1 MGDEMEKLYN
11 KYSKKKV
18 YFSLAILF
26 AAIHIILLIIVY
38 QANLRFSLDGQNFK
52 YVSQDESTILF
63 QDSDENP
70 LSVNIK
76 VKDNGSN
83 SIGVKYEV
91 KYKDKLIKVD
101 NSEWM
106 SGKSIITLS
115 NGEEYKRDWIPME
128 IRDNPYET
136 LPHDVQLIKNINYI
150 YNFVMDNS
158 LSTMSL
164 LTIPLIFLGL
174 ALFMYPEEVWR
185 IEHIFTVAE
194 GRPTDWAI
202 FSSKVG
208 GVLVVFFSTI
218 FPLFTL

>member
-1 MGDEMEKLYN
+1 MEKLYS

-18 YFSLAILF
+18 YYSSAILLM
-26 AAIHIILLIIVY
+26 AVHIIILIIAY
-38 QANLRFSLDGQNFK
+38 QVNLRFSLDGQNFK
-52 YVSQDESTILF
+52 YVSQDENTIFF
-63 QDSDENP
+63 QDSDESP

-91 KYKDKLIKVD
+91 NYKDRLIKVD
-101 NSEWM
+101 NTQWM

-115 NGEEYKRDWIPME
+115 NGQQYKADWMPME
-128 IRDNPYET
+128 IRGNPYET
-136 LPHDVQLIKNINYI
+136 IPYDVQLIENINQI

-158 LSTMSL
+158 LSTL
-164 LTIPLIFLGL
+164 LFLTIPLILLGL
-174 ALFMYPEEVWR
+174 VLFMYPEEVWK

-202 FSSKVG
+202 SSSKVG
-208 GVLVVFFSTI
+208 GVLIVFFSTI